1 MMSLFVIMCKEII
14 DNLRDRQ
21 TLFYALLF
29 GPVLLPLL
37 LGGSMVASFKQ
48 LSIDFDEVTELQVV
62 HAERAPTLIEFLYS
76 NNIDVVS
83 APDDIERSVRYGE
96 SLVILEIPEGYAD
109 ALREGTPA
117 PLTLHVNSANKK
129 SSKAARRVSA
139 ILSVYERTLNN
150 LRLQHRGINPLV
162 FNSLNVVENDVSSD
176 GSNGQLLASILPFLF
191 IMSMVMGGFYL
202 AIDTT
207 AGERERQSLEPL
219 LSLPLSRSA
228 VVFGKYA
235 ATVCFVALSSLLT
248 AISIYTL
255 FRLFPVEIMGGQIRF
270 DGKTLTRAFLLASPL
285 IPFISALLISVSAI
299 TRSTK
304 EAQTYLGLLMVIPM
318 APFFLLQFL
327 SIRSTSLTM
336 PLPMLSQYQLLESA
350 VLGDTIPAGHVALSV
365 VGTLL
370 ATALLLW
377 LASRLYQRERLLD

>member
-1 MMSLFVIMCKEII
+1 MSFLVIMVKEIV

-37 LGGSMVASFKQ
+37 LGGSLVASFKQ
-48 LSIDFDEVTELQVV
+48 LSIDFDEVSQLSVVNAQAAPELV
-62 HAERAPTLIEFLYS
+62 EFLYS
-76 NNIDVVS
+76 NNIDVVD
-83 APDDIERSVRYGE
+83 APDDVEASVRYGDIP
-96 SLVILEIPEGYAD
+96 VVLEIPEDFATG
-109 ALREGTPA
+109 LREGTPA
-117 PLTLHVNSANKK
+117 PLTLHVNNADKNSG
-129 SSKAARRVSA
+129 KAARRVSA
-139 ILSVYERTLNN
+139 ILGVYERTLNN
-150 LRLQHRGINPLV
+150 LRLQHRGIDPAV
-162 FNSLNVVENDVSSD
+162 FDSLNVVQNDVSND
-176 GSNGQLLASILPFLF
+176 GSTGQLLASILPFLF

-219 LSLPLSRSA
+219 LSLPLSRTA

-235 ATVCFVALSSLLT
+235 ATLCFVTLSSLLT
-248 AISIYTL
+248 AISIYCL
-255 FRLFPVEIMGGQIRF
+255 FKLFPVEIMGGQVRF
-270 DGKTLTRAFLLASPL
+270 DGKTVTRAFLLASPL
-285 IPFISALLISVSAI
+285 LPFISALLISVSAI

-327 SIRSTSLTM
+327 TVRSSLTTM

-350 VLGDTIPAGHVALSV
+350 VLGDAIPTLHVVLSV
-365 VGTLL
+365 VGTLG
-370 ATALLLW
+370 ATALLLM
-377 LASRLYQRERLLD
+377 LASRLYQREGLLD

>member
-1 MMSLFVIMCKEII
+1 MSFLVIMVKEIV

-37 LGGSMVASFKQ
+37 LGGSLVASFKQ
-48 LSIDFDEVTELQVV
+48 LSIDFDEVTELSVA
-62 HAERAPTLIEFLYS
+62 HADRAPELMAFLYS
-76 NNIDVVS
+76 NNIDIVD
-83 APDDIERSVRYGE
+83 APEDVQNSVRYGE
-96 SLVILEIPEGYAD
+96 TPVVLEVPETFAD
-109 ALREGTPA
+109 ALRNGTPA
-117 PLTLHVNSANKK
+117 PLTLHVNNADKD

-139 ILSVYERTLNN
+139 ILGVYERTLNN
-150 LRLQHRGINPLV
+150 LRLQHRGIDPLV
-162 FNSLNVVENDVSSD
+162 FDSVNVVQNDVSTD
-176 GSNGQLLASILPFLF
+176 GANGQLLASILPFLF

-219 LSLPLSRSA
+219 LSLPLSRTS

-235 ATVCFVALSSLLT
+235 ATLCFVTLSGLLT
-248 AISIYTL
+248 ALSIYVL
-255 FRLFPVEIMGGQIRF
+255 FRLFPVEIMGGQVRF
-270 DGKTLTRAFLLASPL
+270 DGQTVTRAFLLASPL
-285 IPFISALLISVSAI
+285 LPFISALLISVSAI

-327 SIRSTSLTM
+327 SVQSTLVTM

-350 VLGDTIPAGHVALSV
+350 VLGDAIPALHILLSV
-365 VGTLL
+365 AGTLL
-370 ATALLLW
+370 ATALLLM
-377 LASRLYQRERLLD
+377 LASRLYQREGLLD